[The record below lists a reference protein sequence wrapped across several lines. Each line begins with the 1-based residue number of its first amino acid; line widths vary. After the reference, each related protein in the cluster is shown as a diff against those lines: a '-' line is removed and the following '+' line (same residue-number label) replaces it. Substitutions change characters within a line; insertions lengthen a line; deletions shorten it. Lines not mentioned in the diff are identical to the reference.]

1 MRLDLN
7 KKPDGVWASFNEHC
21 GEGDGKTT
29 EYLTPIPA
37 NEARS
42 VLVMRDFEFLSTENR
57 LILKNEKD
65 GTILR
70 DEPDGYRLE
79 TRGENELWVVLDQPL
94 GREVDLS
101 VSGLGRQVGDAF
113 KILPASTYLQQ
124 KIREKQPAVF
134 RGPLKD
140 REKAT
145 QQDLQEGG
153 RVNFE
158 HFVVDW
164 FGIKG
169 EDDSPLPCDEKHK
182 KLFLDQ
188 KDAQFFGIF
197 VSNRASAI
205 RAEQIRSHETDSS
218 D

>member
-1 MRLDLN
+1 VRLDLN
-7 KKPDGVWASFNEHC
+7 RKPEGEWASFNEFC
-21 GEGDGKTT
+21 GKGDGVTK
-29 EYLTPIPA
+29 EWKTPIPA
-37 NEARS
+37 DQARS
-42 VLVMRDFEFLSTENR
+42 VLVMRDFELLSTENR
-57 LILKNEKD
+57 LVIKNEKD

-70 DEPDGYRLE
+70 DDPDGYALE

-94 GREVDLS
+94 GREVELS

-124 KIREKQPAVF
+124 KIREKQPAIF
-134 RGPLKD
+134 RGPMKD

-153 RVNFE
+153 RVSFE
-158 HFVVDW
+158 VFVVDW
-164 FGIKG
+164 YGIKG
-169 EDDSPLPCDEKHK
+169 GDDAPLPCDEKHK
-182 KLFLDQ
+182 KVFLDQ

-197 VSNRASAI
+197 AANRASAI
-205 RAEQIRSHETDSS
+205 RAEQIHSHEKDSS